1 MRLLEQLNGTLATR
15 DTAFGLMVTVPDR
28 LFAGTNLRPLSFDQ
42 MRRISAIVTSH
53 PGLRVVV
60 EGHSDS
66 PSSEAIATRRAEVV
80 RDQLVASGLAANMV
94 EVRRMGDSRLLGPNS
109 TEAGREQNRRVEVI
123 IAGDPIGK
131 FPFWDHPY
139 TLTTTGSQ
147 H

>member
-15 DTAFGLMVTVPDR
+15 DTAWGLMITVPDR

-42 MRRISAIVTSH
+42 LRRISTVVTSH
-53 PGLRVVV
+53 AGLRVVI

-66 PSSEAIATRRAEVV
+66 PASEAIAARRAQVV
-80 RDQLVASGLAANMV
+80 RDQLVASGLPTSIV
-94 EVRRMGDSRLLGPNS
+94 EVRRMGDSRPLGPNS
-109 TEAGREQNRRVEVI
+109 TEAGREENRRVEVI
-123 IAGDPIGK
+123 ISGDPIGK